1 MRTII
6 TSHHIA
12 RIALLM
18 FLLNSPVYAAKD
30 EGLKAAEMDDYKT
43 AFKTWYAQAKGG
55 NVLMQATIAVLYH
68 AGQGVK
74 QDYQQAF
81 YWYKKAAEQGNSAAQ
96 VNLGVMYA
104 KGTGT
109 RQNLIESY
117 AWYSVAATANAKRKL
132 GNQIWGINAVSAQMS
147 KTDLVKAKQL
157 ATRYQKKYVV
167 KK

>member
-1 MRTII
+1 MRKNV

-18 FLLNSPVYAAKD
+18 FLLNSPVYAAQE

-43 AFKTWYAQAKGG
+43 AFKKWYAQAKGG

-74 QDYQQAF
+74 QDYNQAF
-81 YWYKKAAEQGNSAAQ
+81 YWYKKAAEKGNSAAQ

-109 RQNLIESY
+109 QQNLIESY
-117 AWYSVAATANAKRKL
+117 AWYSVAATANDKRKL
-132 GNQIWGINAVSAQMS
+132 GNQIWGIEAVTAQLS
-147 KTDLVKAKQL
+147 KNDLVKAKQL
-157 ATRYQKKYVV
+157 ATQYQKKYIV
-167 KK
+167 KR

>member
-1 MRTII
+1 MYKNLATR
-6 TSHHIA
+6 HIA

-18 FLLNSPVYAAKD
+18 FLLSSPVYASSGD
-30 EGLKAAEMDDYKT
+30 GLKAAEMDDYKT
-43 AFKTWYAQAKGG
+43 AFKKWFAQAKNG
-55 NVLMQATIAVLYH
+55 NPSMQATIAVLYH

-74 QDYQQAF
+74 QDYKQAF
-81 YWYKKAAEQGNSAAQ
+81 YWYKKAAERGNSAAQ

-117 AWYSVAATANAKRKL
+117 AWYSVAAVANTKKKL
-132 GNQIWGINAVSAQMS
+132 GNQIWGIDAVSAQLS
-147 KTDLVKAKQL
+147 KAELAKAKQL
-157 ATRYQKKYVV
+157 ASQYQKKYNV